1 LGLIYSPT
9 SANNSLSGHPHQGK
23 VTPFE
28 PGEPNVKLDGR
39 AEGILKSGNPFQ
51 TQIQS
56 GSSGRGLVVQDVK
69 APTSVVWDRILDYN
83 NYVKMVPKTIE
94 SENYKV
100 QENEDGTTTIY
111 TRMKV
116 GFPLL
121 KLEFFIKHQYQ
132 PELNSLTWTLDY
144 SKKSDFDDSCGYWYV
159 IPHPNNPNW
168 TRVYYSVEVSMFDWV
183 PKFAVQFMSTKALVD
198 ATAWV
203 KKFSELKYA
212 EEGAPDPSVQKPHID
227 GKEISAV
234 ENITPSATAVVE
246 TPKISPGL
254 SRYAMLV
261 SVIILSVYN
270 IQLLIPSLCKCE
282 QI

>member
-1 LGLIYSPT
+1 MSSTIATVRFLLLWSLYFSPAL
-9 SANNSLSGHPHQGK
+9 ANNGGSGHPHQGK

-28 PGEPNVKLDGR
+28 PGDPNVKLDGK
-39 AEGILKSGNPFQ
+39 AEGILKNGNPFQ

-69 APTSVVWDRILDYN
+69 APTSIVWDRILDYN
-83 NYVKMVPKTIE
+83 NYANMVPKTIE
-94 SENYKV
+94 SENYNV
-100 QENEDGTTTIY
+100 QENKDGTTTIY

-121 KLEFFIKHQYQ
+121 KLEFFIKHEHQ

-159 IPHPNNPNW
+159 ISHPDNPNW

-183 PKFAVQFMSTKALVD
+183 PKFAVNFMSTKALVD

-203 KKFSELKYA
+203 KKFSELKYV
-212 EEGAPDPSVQKPHID
+212 EEGPIVEPIDPP
-227 GKEISAV
+227 
-234 ENITPSATAVVE
+234 TTAVAE
-246 TPKISPGL
+246 APTPTPGL
-254 SRYAMLV
+254 SRYAMLL
-261 SVIILSVYN
+261 SVLVLSVYN
-270 IQLLIPSLCKCE
+270 IKLLIPSLCNCPV
-282 QI
+282 